1 MRAAVLTEP
10 GRVEVREVPMPELHD
25 EVDVLIRTQI
35 SSICGSDLH
44 QIHHEWRPTEI
55 RPPGFPCHET
65 VGIVVESRSPLF
77 SPGDRVL
84 GVPPL
89 LYASGFAEYQA
100 LPSSFLIEV
109 EDEGVS
115 SSDVA
120 LAQQLGTTIYAFK
133 RFWPAGRTG
142 RTAAIIGAGSAGLG
156 FTTVCRMAGFERIV
170 VSDLHAHRTEAARAL
185 GATDVVTGES
195 GIVEAVMDITG
206 GAGADLVI
214 EAAGRNLTRLQAFE
228 AVKVEGDIG
237 WFGMN
242 EGEDF
247 LIPFK
252 EVFRRKPTI
261 SMRWDAQTEEGHSSF
276 RQALDWI
283 VSGEVDTS
291 AYRMREFTI
300 EDTPRALASAADPSD
315 GFIKGGVVFA

>member
-10 GRVEVREVPMPELHD
+10 GRVEVKEVPVPELSD
-25 EVDVLIRTQI
+25 EVDVLIKTEV

-44 QIHHEWRPTEI
+44 QIHHEWQPSEI

-65 VGIVVESRSPLF
+65 VGIVVESRSPRF

-100 LPSSFLIEV
+100 LPSRFLIEV
-109 EDEGVS
+109 EDDRLS

-133 RFWPAGRTG
+133 RFWPEGRTG
-142 RTAAIIGAGSAGLG
+142 TTAAIIGAGSAGLG
-156 FTTVCRMAGFERIV
+156 FTTVCRMAGFERII
-170 VSDLHAHRTEAARAL
+170 VSDLHAHRTEAALAL

-195 GIVEAVMDITG
+195 GIVETVMELTG
-206 GAGADLVI
+206 DVGADLVV
-214 EAAGRNLTRLQAFE
+214 EAAGRNLTRLQAFR

-242 EGEDF
+242 EGDDF

-252 EVFRRKPTI
+252 EMFRRKPTI
-261 SMRWDAQTEEGHSSF
+261 SMRWDAQTEPGHTSF

-283 VSGEVDTS
+283 ASGVVDTS
-291 AYRMREFTI
+291 AYRMREFPI
-300 EDTPRALASAADPSD
+300 EDTPAALRSAADPSD